1 MQTTSQKPCAQG
13 AECDRRTQQD
23 PGETPLERNVTHI
36 ALFAALIAVLGLVPR
51 IDLAAGVPITAQS
64 LGIMLCGTVLGA
76 KRGAMAVLLFLAL
89 VAAGLPLL
97 SGGRGGL
104 GVFASPSVGFLI
116 GFPVAAFV
124 AGWIMERTSL
134 APGVAATAAAVIGGI
149 GVLYLFGISGM
160 ALVLDKTL
168 PEAAQIA
175 IAFLP
180 GDIVKA
186 AIAGAVTATLA
197 RMRPGALL
205 SRA

>member
-1 MQTTSQKPCAQG
+1 M
-13 AECDRRTQQD
+13 
-23 PGETPLERNVTHI
+23 ERNLTHI

-64 LGIMLCGTVLGA
+64 LGVMLCGTVLGA
-76 KRGAMAVLLFLAL
+76 RRGALAVLLFLVL

-104 GVFASPSVGFLI
+104 GLFVGPSVGFLV

-124 AGWIMERTSL
+124 AGWVMERTTLSPAL
-134 APGVAATAAAVIGGI
+134 AAGAGAVIGGI
-149 GVLYLFGISGM
+149 GVLYLFGITGM
-160 ALVLDKTL
+160 AYVLGKTWT
-168 PEAAQIA
+168 EASYLAL
-175 IAFLP
+175 AFLP

-186 AIAGAVTATLA
+186 VLAGVITQAIG